1 MHTENP
7 HTYSLT
13 AACKNVLQFFFTFS
27 MTTTSS
33 TGTWR
38 LKISS
43 TPPHTASKWVIL
55 VSALN
60 ANPPTSSPPS
70 AALRPTPPLNSSGTS
85 VTSDRRWTSGLWASC
100 CSSWWQ
106 PRSPLTARVWDD
118 CASASSEDPT
128 PFLRTCLTSVSMWLR
143 ARWGWS
149 RLTVYPW
156 RRSCPARGWG
166 ESSIRS
172 RTHLLLPHLRTW
184 PMRHGRSPP
193 KSARQTRAR
202 GAGNH
207 RDSPQEQPVL
217 DSRSPLTGIY
227 RILLHRIQRS
237 RSVESAGY
245 TALCPAN
252 TRLCRR
258 RWSHPTTI
266 YRKQEQSA
274 VCAIL

>member
-43 TPPHTASKWVIL
+43 TPPHTASKWVTL

-193 KSARQTRAR
+193 KSARS
-202 GAGNH
+202 N
-207 RDSPQEQPVL
+207 S
-217 DSRSPLTGIY
+217 
-227 RILLHRIQRS
+227 RS
-237 RSVESAGY
+237 RSWESPRFTSG
-245 TALCPAN
+245 T
-252 TRLCRR
+252 TRCWTPEA
-258 RWSHPTTI
+258 RWPGSTGFFCTESRGADP
-266 YRKQEQSA
+266 
-274 VCAIL
+274 